1 MATEYLSVAVGL
13 VGIGLFFFGFYLGQK
28 SSEIPSS
35 HRYDFSQSVK
45 LEQTEN
51 K

>member
-1 MATEYLSVAVGL
+1 MTTEYLSIAVGL

-28 SSEIPSS
+28 SSVKPSS
-35 HRYDFSQSVK
+35 QRYDFSQGVK

-51 K
+51 

>member
-1 MATEYLSVAVGL
+1 MASEYLSVAVGL

-28 SSEIPSS
+28 SSKTTL
-35 HRYDFSQSVK
+35 HRYDFSQGVK
-45 LEQTEN
+45 LEQTE